1 MRPAEKEE
9 AEMRKSK
16 FSESQIVAIL
26 KEGEAGLPP
35 KQFLPRLTTAADSSN
50 RLST

>member
-9 AEMRKSK
+9 AEMRQSK

-26 KEGEAGLPP
+26 KEGEAGY
-35 KQFLPRLTTAADSSN
+35 AAWLHKNHYDLNLIVGGGS
-50 RLST
+50 